1 MFVTSN
7 SPNVLLVDSRTPEAI
22 GCAVDQNG
30 NCAGRFSINL
40 PAGFTT
46 FTVLA
51 QGLASSGVGH
61 AYRQRSGLSDGI
73 ATVTLAPSG
82 FVLAGPN
89 GVGAPFDSNPGVASQ
104 LQVTSERLD
113 GNGVPVEIQPVRAF
127 YQVDQ
132 NGKPILN
139 GSGMPISAGP
149 VAVPLQNSNGSVGG
163 PPSQVTINAGTNTG
177 LALFSALSTPGSTVV
192 TAIAPT
198 GFSTPAGGANSVAIT
213 VKSSQIMPSNVTVG
227 QGLETNTRFSL
238 QGAPLG
244 NMAFLVTS
252 KDPTRLKLSP
262 DTTTAG
268 AAQIIVTINAG
279 FSTSPDFYV
288 YGLANSG
295 SVGYT
300 VCQSDNVPVTPQCAT
315 SPVFGAADG
324 TVTLTKSGFVLQSP
338 FGQVGGDFFTS
349 TLSGNSAITVLSAML
364 DSQGGYLGPQALAG
378 GTTAFVNVTSG
389 NTSVGTISTSPVT
402 VAGGSGSSVTQF
414 TPVGQG
420 TTLISAS
427 VPAGFSAPSQFNSLN
442 ATVSLARITLDNGT
456 LVGNKLQAVASIFL
470 SVPNASVT
478 LQVTSGAITLATTA
492 TGPSSTSITVP
503 VTGNSATY
511 FVRGLASS
519 GTATVSGTAT
529 NYISGTGTFV
539 LAPSGFVIAGPG
551 GEGSPFPDSIPLAGG
566 PSPITLKTAVLDAN
580 GNFVMPQA
588 LAGGSSVSVPVTNQ
602 DATVGTFPATVT
614 YPGGSDSVDTNFT
627 PLKTGQTRLA
637 VGTPSGFTTVQP
649 HRLCRC

>member
-1 MFVTSN
+1 
-7 SPNVLLVDSRTPEAI
+7 
-22 GCAVDQNG
+22 
-30 NCAGRFSINL
+30 
-40 PAGFTT
+40 
-46 FTVLA
+46 
-51 QGLASSGVGH
+51 
-61 AYRQRSGLSDGI
+61 
-73 ATVTLAPSG
+73 
-82 FVLAGPN
+82 
-89 GVGAPFDSNPGVASQ
+89 
-104 LQVTSERLD
+104 
-113 GNGVPVEIQPVRAF
+113 
-127 YQVDQ
+127 
-132 NGKPILN
+132 
-139 GSGMPISAGP
+139 
-149 VAVPLQNSNGSVGG
+149 
-163 PPSQVTINAGTNTG
+163 
-177 LALFSALSTPGSTVV
+177 
-192 TAIAPT
+192 
-198 GFSTPAGGANSVAIT
+198 
-213 VKSSQIMPSNVTVG
+213 
-227 QGLETNTRFSL
+227 
-238 QGAPLG
+238 
-244 NMAFLVTS
+244 
-252 KDPTRLKLSP
+252 
-262 DTTTAG
+262 
-268 AAQIIVTINAG
+268 
-279 FSTSPDFYV
+279 
-288 YGLANSG
+288 
-295 SVGYT
+295 
-300 VCQSDNVPVTPQCAT
+300 
-315 SPVFGAADG
+315 
-324 TVTLTKSGFVLQSP
+324 
-338 FGQVGGDFFTS
+338 
-349 TLSGNSAITVLSAML
+349 ML

-539 LAPSGFVIAGPG
+539 LSPSGFVIAGPG

-566 PSPITLKTAVLDAN
+566 PSPITLKSAVLDAN
-580 GNFVMPQA
+580 FNFVMPQA

-649 HRLCRC
+649 IAYVGVTINVQ